1 MPRKERHD
9 DESAAKSPPASK
21 RGSRPA
27 TGVSFFVM
35 IAIACLATVAVIL
48 WTVRTSQEKRGHVG
62 PSGFRM

>member
-1 MPRKERHD
+1 MPRKGSHAD
-9 DESAAKSPPASK
+9 DGAAKTPAAPK
-21 RGSRPA
+21 RHSRPA

-35 IAIACLATVAVIL
+35 IALACLATLLVIL